1 MRRASRSVVQGT
13 ARTTVPERS
22 RRRSEAG
29 DTLVE
34 VLLALIVLG
43 MASIA
48 LLIAFSTSIAASA
61 EHRKLATYDTVLA
74 TASQEAIAAIQS
86 QSTLFQNACT
96 TPITSYPGYGSAGFL
111 LPAPYA
117 GVYNVQYVTTNP
129 VQYWNGTAFQPTP
142 CYDNEPQLITIGI
155 TGTPYTNSFV
165 VNYPVGSSGSISGS
179 ATAQRLV
186 FLNTVVGNYAGSP
199 FSTQPIVEIETNA
212 PNSPVTTD
220 LSPVILSITSGG
232 ATLSGCTGNE
242 ILGVVT
248 FSGCTINPGGSY
260 QITAQDGN
268 LTPATSNTFTVAP
281 STYHLVF
288 TTQPVAGISG
298 STFTTQPVVSVENAQ
313 NSVDT
318 AWSGTITLTLSGGA
332 LSNCPG
338 STATSDTLQVTNGA
352 ATLPIPAQCDF
363 SGGYFYNAARNPPTT
378 ATQYTMTATANPT
391 APTDA
396 AVPSQSQTFA
406 VTGSGNA
413 AQLAFITQPTGVASA
428 SQSAVFTGQPAVAV
442 EDAFGNV
449 VTSAA
454 VSVSLA
460 VNSGGQGETLSGCT
474 ASPSNGIYSFSGC
487 YGNVYATN
495 LTLTASSS
503 GLTSQTSNP
512 FNITNVPYSL
522 SFTTSPTAGASGSTF
537 VVQPVL
543 VVKDISGRVVTSTT
557 ATIAFQASPLS
568 GTLASC
574 TGLAPN
580 LGYYYVANCTFAG
593 LVGTPYTL
601 TARTSTLTSLPSSS
615 FSPTAP
621 GLASQLVFTTQPI
634 AGASGAAF
642 TVQPVVKVEDS
653 AGNVVTSSTASI
665 ILSPTGGTLSSCTGL
680 TAAAGVVNVSNC
692 TFAGVIGQPY
702 TLTAMSGSVTSL
714 PSSSFSPTG
723 PGVTSQVVLGG
734 CSSNIVSLT
743 TCTATATIEDAN
755 ANVETVDNSSII
767 TFSQL
772 SGSGTVTGLSGVR
785 ASGGAA
791 SITITGANIGPVT
804 IGANADSLNSNSLTV
819 TILPIPQT
827 ITWAAPGTKTWVV
840 GGTGTF
846 SLAAGSDTSGSTVTF
861 ASSTTSVC
869 TVSGTTVTMLTA
881 GTCAITPTAPALG
894 NYALTTG
901 ATSYVTIN
909 KVTQSVAFYT
919 NGGYGTTT
927 ASGSATYS
935 PSGTYQTYAQGSG
948 GGTITFAGTSTG
960 VCTVN
965 SSSGLITFVTAGTCT
980 VTADA
985 ATTTSYLDSGPTT
998 FTLTTATAAQ
1008 GSLTITSTSATYNGS
1023 AYSLALTTSGGSGT
1037 GAVTFTTTSGT
1048 ASTCAI
1054 SGSTLTAASSGT
1066 CTVTAT
1072 KAADTN
1078 YLVVSSAPTTVTF
1091 NRAAQGSLTI
1101 TSTSATYNGSAY
1113 SLALTTS
1120 GGSGTGAV
1128 TFTTTSGTASTCAIS
1143 GSTLT
1148 AASSGTCTVTA
1159 TKATD
1164 TNYLVVSSAATTV
1177 TFNRATQSVAF
1188 YTNGGYGTTT
1198 ASGSATYSPS
1208 GTYQTYAKGSG
1219 GGTITFAGTSTGVCT
1234 VNSSSGLITFVTAG
1248 TCTVTA
1254 DAATTTNYLDSG
1266 TTTFTLTINKIVQSV
1281 AFYTNGS
1288 YGTTTASGS
1297 ATFNASGSTYQTY
1310 AQGSGGGTITFA
1322 GTSTGVCT
1330 VNSSSGLITFVT
1342 AGTCTVTADAATTT
1356 NYLDSGTTTFTLTIS
1371 KGSQSVAFYTSGTY
1385 TTTTTSN
1392 SASYSPSGTYQ
1403 TYAQGSAQGTISFTS
1418 TTTGVCTV
1426 NSSSGLITFVTAG
1439 TCTVTA
1445 DAATTTNYL
1454 DSGPTTFT
1462 LTITLTS
1469 APQFVSSSTAG
1480 GGTPSGNNLTLP
1492 VPTGI
1497 SAGDLLIAVLYTGD
1511 PTGSGGDP
1519 TTVVMPTGWTLLPN
1533 ATSPAAEPLGAILT
1547 AYHVATASEP
1557 ASYIFNS
1564 GNFNN
1569 VTAVMLAY
1577 VNSDGT
1583 TPLVDQS
1590 SWNTTM
1596 TSSVLTPSTAADTL
1610 VTVYGDYNGASLS
1623 ATSPTVQRTF
1633 VGDIPYAS
1641 TLAADQYLTSAAP
1654 VPGITASGNS
1664 GQGTSVTILLEY

>member
-1072 KAADTN
+1072 KA
-1078 YLVVSSAPTTVTF
+1078 
-1091 NRAAQGSLTI
+1091 
-1101 TSTSATYNGSAY
+1101 
-1113 SLALTTS
+1113 
-1120 GGSGTGAV
+1120 
-1128 TFTTTSGTASTCAIS
+1128 
-1143 GSTLT
+1143 
-1148 AASSGTCTVTA
+1148 
-1159 TKATD
+1159 TD

-1322 GTSTGVCT
+1322 GTS
-1330 VNSSSGLITFVT
+1330 
-1342 AGTCTVTADAATTT
+1342 
-1356 NYLDSGTTTFTLTIS
+1356 
-1371 KGSQSVAFYTSGTY
+1371 
-1385 TTTTTSN
+1385 
-1392 SASYSPSGTYQ
+1392 
-1403 TYAQGSAQGTISFTS
+1403 
-1418 TTTGVCTV
+1418 TGVCTV